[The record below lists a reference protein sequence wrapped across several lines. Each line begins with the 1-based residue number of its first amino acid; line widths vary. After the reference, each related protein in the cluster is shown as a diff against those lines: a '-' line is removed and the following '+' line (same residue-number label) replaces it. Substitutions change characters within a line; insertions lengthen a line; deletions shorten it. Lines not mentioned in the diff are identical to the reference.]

1 MMERIEAQMIY
12 KKTRETNTEELEA
25 ILHGMPTALLV
36 NELKLRLAMCE
47 GALERFAPG
56 FVEDKLYKP

>member
-1 MMERIEAQMIY
+1 MERIEAQMIY
-12 KKTRETNTEELEA
+12 KKTRETDPEELEA
-25 ILHGMPTALLV
+25 ILHGMPSALLV